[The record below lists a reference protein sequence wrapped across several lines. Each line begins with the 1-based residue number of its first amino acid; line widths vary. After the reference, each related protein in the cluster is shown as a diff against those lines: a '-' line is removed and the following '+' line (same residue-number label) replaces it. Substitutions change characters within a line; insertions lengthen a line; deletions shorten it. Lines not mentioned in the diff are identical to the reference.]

1 MQLAAMNPS
10 VHFRITERTPIGN
23 LFIVSF
29 PSGLGS
35 VFNPPPANSNNP
47 CDDGKD

>member
-1 MQLAAMNPS
+1 MNPS

-35 VFNPPPANSNNP
+35 VFNPPPANTNQSRYHGE
-47 CDDGKD
+47 D